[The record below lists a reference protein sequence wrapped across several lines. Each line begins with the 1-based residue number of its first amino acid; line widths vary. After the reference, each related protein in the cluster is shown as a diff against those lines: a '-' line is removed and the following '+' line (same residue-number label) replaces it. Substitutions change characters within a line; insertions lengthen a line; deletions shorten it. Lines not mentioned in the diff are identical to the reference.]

1 MSDRIQIQ
9 ITATDG
15 ASRVFGQVASG
26 ADKMTASVSKSNASF
41 DAIEANTRQTVAEL
55 QKLNQTMAQSSA
67 ATEKAAASASS
78 FSKVGAAIG
87 ASLGVAVV
95 AFGEFGRAAAESE
108 AAQARVET
116 AVESTGAAFDE
127 YAAQIQAASDTALEL
142 SFDDEDALNAISAIT
157 TATGDAAFAIE
168 NLGLVMDIAR
178 GRQIDLAAA
187 SKIVIAA
194 EQGRYGSLAR
204 LGIQLDEN
212 ATKEEALAALQTK
225 YAGQAEAYA
234 ATSAGAYDRFTN
246 AIENQM
252 ETLGAHAQSLT
263 AVALVAQSLSP
274 AFALASTAVGGF
286 GKSIA
291 AAVQAGGAVQ
301 SLGLIATAM
310 TGPVGIVVAAGLA
323 GVAIS
328 QFAGNIGP
336 EFAQASDDAI
346 ASIDALIAKVVEL
359 GDTSALGQT
368 VLGLDTISAEFQK
381 INDDA
386 NQVIGRMG
394 DWIARA
400 QQMDDA
406 NAETVEGLMMSE
418 ASFDGLSQSVRDT
431 IDANQDGTATLE
443 ELTNAQAF
451 YNDEAERTKQ
461 VLDGLQA
468 GADELSTIF
477 AMTGEGAAFAKS
489 EANAFT
495 EALLRGEI
503 TAATYEDWLQQ
514 LITGYGNIQE
524 ESVAAGEGVA
534 TYTGNVEDGTTAMEQ
549 FNAAMA
555 EAPFDAITISMQE
568 LGAASVDLGRAL
580 VASTD
585 PFVIRQSEILAGMQ
599 AQMTAMG
606 AMSAALGATPPDT
619 TQSFAAADAAIEN
632 AIAGAEAHKSAQEG
646 LAVGIENAADAMT
659 YQVNETQ
666 RLADENEKT
675 ARQIEKA
682 QAVMATS
689 FEAVTTAV
697 TGTTDALESG
707 FRVAVSNTSAIADN
721 SQAVADWA
729 LELGGAIEHFDEW
742 GNSVGWW
749 SRMDEVVTGWG
760 SNLAAATL
768 SVEDHGEALTAFN
781 DIAQENAEIQQNI
794 AVIQAQQAPIMADL
808 MEQQENYLQSVA
820 EMGPEQQM
828 FALAMMDSATSA
840 RALELSMGLLS
851 ENGDVFAPMVEAAA
865 NLDPYL
871 AAILER
877 MGLIEQ
883 QPDGTWTVTLDDQA
897 SSPMQDLSA
906 SITDLADQVY
916 ILTTYLDDDA
926 TNDGI
931 GRLEEQLADL
941 DQFEA
946 VPTVGLEDNA
956 TGPMD
961 DINSR
966 LTETGNRSVSPTVG
980 LVDNAS
986 SGLGSI
992 RSQLD
997 GLYDKTIYVTTVHQ
1011 SIRAGADLGL
1021 GGVAG
1026 YAVGGVVAE
1035 MAEWGP
1041 ELLHFPNGGVALAR
1055 DRGLYS
1061 VPQGTYVDTA
1071 PATAYKLGGGVGVT
1085 ININGPASWDDA
1097 AEQVSRKIVPAIQR
1111 AMREHER
1118 SLGAWS

>member
-1 MSDRIQIQ
+1 MVTPVEMADAALGDLEQTIRDLY
-9 ITATDG
+9 ATGSTLG
-15 ASRVFGQVASG
+15 ALGERATEGIFPGLEKDLARADEVRNAIEQTNMAIGRQGGEATEQQLADLERWGFELETI
-26 ADKMTASVSKSNASF
+26 ADKYGLVDASMLRTELTVEDVAAGMEDLNAILRFSGEGAAQAQEETAELFDQWDRGEISASELLSDLDLIANSF
-41 DAIEANTRQTVAEL
+41 DAYN
-55 QKLNQTMAQSSA
+55 
-67 ATEKAAASASS
+67 
-78 FSKVGAAIG
+78 
-87 ASLGVAVV
+87 
-95 AFGEFGRAAAESE
+95 
-108 AAQARVET
+108 
-116 AVESTGAAFDE
+116 
-127 YAAQIQAASDTALEL
+127 
-142 SFDDEDALNAISAIT
+142 
-157 TATGDAAFAIE
+157 
-168 NLGLVMDIAR
+168 
-178 GRQIDLAAA
+178 
-187 SKIVIAA
+187 
-194 EQGRYGSLAR
+194 
-204 LGIQLDEN
+204 EN
-212 ATKEEALAALQTK
+212 ATK
-225 YAGQAEAYA
+225 
-234 ATSAGAYDRFTN
+234 SA
-246 AIENQM
+246 
-252 ETLGAHAQSLT
+252 
-263 AVALVAQSLSP
+263 
-274 AFALASTAVGGF
+274 ASTDASAESMDRWVT
-286 GKSIA
+286 
-291 AAVQAGGAVQ
+291 AGGEMRT
-301 SLGLIATAM
+301 L
-310 TGPVGIVVAAGLA
+310 
-323 GVAIS
+323 
-328 QFAGNIGP
+328 
-336 EFAQASDDAI
+336 SDDLA
-346 ASIDALIAKVVEL
+346 
-359 GDTSALGQT
+359 
-368 VLGLDTISAEFQK
+368 
-381 INDDA
+381 
-386 NQVIGRMG
+386 
-394 DWIARA
+394 
-400 QQMDDA
+400 
-406 NAETVEGLMMSE
+406 
-418 ASFDGLSQSVRDT
+418 
-431 IDANQDGTATLE
+431 
-443 ELTNAQAF
+443 
-451 YNDEAERTKQ
+451 
-461 VLDGLQA
+461 
-468 GADELSTIF
+468 
-477 AMTGEGAAFAKS
+477 
-489 EANAFT
+489 
-495 EALLRGEI
+495 
-503 TAATYEDWLQQ
+503 
-514 LITGYGNIQE
+514 
-524 ESVAAGEGVA
+524 
-534 TYTGNVEDGTTAMEQ
+534 
-549 FNAAMA
+549 
-555 EAPFDAITISMQE
+555 ISMQE
-568 LGAASVDLGRAL
+568 LGQESVKLGAAL